1 MPDETIVPRGPTET
15 ICGADGAVRRAT
27 TSGAASAIGVR
38 GALLAFAVTLAFTA
52 HPARAAGTPPARVA
66 SINLCTDELL
76 VRLGDP
82 SQVATVTWLSAV
94 SAGSNV
100 AAEVIGVPANRGLAE
115 EVVAARP
122 DLVLA
127 GRYTARQAASVLRRI
142 GFRVVE
148 AEAPRT
154 LDGVRAEIR
163 RVAEAIGHPDR
174 GEAMIAELERRLSRP
189 APVREP
195 KLRAAV
201 LRPNG
206 FTAGPGS
213 LSDELMRRA
222 GLVNVAAELKLDN
235 YGQLPL
241 ETILTSGVDLLIV
254 DGERAGPPAM
264 ATEILNHP
272 ALKRLGDRVRVVAIP
287 PKFWTCYGPEIA
299 NAYDALV
306 DAAAGIAR

>member
-1 MPDETIVPRGPTET
+1 MA
-15 ICGADGAVRRAT
+15 GAT
-27 TSGAASAIGVR
+27 SSTSGLAARMTLVF
-38 GALLAFAVTLAFTA
+38 GAALFAVPTTA
-52 HPARAAGTPPARVA
+52 SPSRVA

-76 VRLGDP
+76 VRLGDS
-82 SQVATVTWLSAV
+82 SQIASVTWLSTV

-100 AAEVIGVPANRGLAE
+100 ADLVRDVARNRGLAE
-115 EVVAARP
+115 EVVAAEP

-127 GRYTARQAASVLRRI
+127 GRYTARETVSVLRRI
-142 GFRVVE
+142 GFAVVDVD
-148 AEAPRT
+148 APRT
-154 LDGVRAEIR
+154 LDEVKAEIR
-163 RVAEAIGHPDR
+163 RVAEAIGHVDR

-189 APVREP
+189 ASVREP

-241 ETILTSGVDLLIV
+241 ETIILAGVDLLIV
-254 DGERAGPPAM
+254 DGDRAGPPAM
-264 ATEILNHP
+264 ATKILNHP
-272 ALKRLGDRVRVVAIP
+272 ILARLGGRVRVVAIP
-287 PKFWTCYGPEIA
+287 PKLWTCYGPSIA
-299 NAYDALV
+299 DAYDILV
-306 DAAAGIAR
+306 DAAGGAR

>member
-1 MPDETIVPRGPTET
+1 M
-15 ICGADGAVRRAT
+15 ADRRPLAVL
-27 TSGAASAIGVR
+27 AAFLVGVW
-38 GALLAFAVTLAFTA
+38 
-52 HPARAAGTPPARVA
+52 PASPSVAAPARVV

-82 SQVATVTWLSAV
+82 AQVASVTWLSTV

-100 AAEVIGVPANRGLAE
+100 ADLVQGVAQNRGLAE

-127 GRYTARQAASVLRRI
+127 GRYTARAAVSVLKRI
-142 GFRVVE
+142 GVPVVE
-148 AEAPRT
+148 ADAPRT
-154 LDGVRAEIR
+154 LDQVQAEIR
-163 RVAEAIGHPDR
+163 RVAEAIGHSDR
-174 GEAMIAELERRLSRP
+174 GEAMIAELDRRLARP

-241 ETILTSGVDLLIV
+241 ETIILAGVDLLIV
-254 DGERAGPPAM
+254 DGDRAGPPAL
-264 ATEILNHP
+264 ATEVLRHPIL
-272 ALKRLGDRVRVVAIP
+272 AKLGTQVRVVKIP
-287 PKFWTCYGPEIA
+287 PKLWTCYGPTIA
-299 NAYDALV
+299 DAYDMLV
-306 DAAAGIAR
+306 DAAGSAP